1 MKGLESIALLR
12 HTPADP
18 SSSFRKR
25 RAHTMTTNRFFA
37 TVVVG
42 SMLAVAAL
50 AQSSDPLVGTWKL
63 NAAKSKGA
71 KAGTTVIESA
81 GKGYKFTVDLTTAD
95 GTENHWGF
103 TADIDGKDHPITG
116 TSPYGNA
123 VALTRV
129 NARTL
134 RMSNKQDGKPT
145 STTTIV
151 VSADGKTRTATTKGK
166 NAKGEPVDAMSLY
179 EKQ

>member
-1 MKGLESIALLR
+1 
-12 HTPADP
+12 
-18 SSSFRKR
+18 
-25 RAHTMTTNRFFA
+25 MTTSRFFA

-42 SMLAVAAL
+42 AMLGVAAL

-63 NAAKSKGA
+63 NAAKSKGT
-71 KAGTTVIESA
+71 KAGTTVVESA
-81 GKGYKFTVDLTTAD
+81 GKGYKFTVDLTTTD

-103 TADIDGKDHPITG
+103 TADVDGKDHPVTG
-116 TSPYGNA
+116 TNPYGNT

-145 STTTIV
+145 ATTTIV
-151 VSADGKTRTATTKGK
+151 VAADGKTRTATLKGK
-166 NAKGEPVDAMSLY
+166 NAKGEPVDIVSFY